1 MASLVGPR
9 LAPTPVAAG
18 TGGAA
23 GPSQPRPTRHVPGAE
38 AVLNWM
44 AEWGEA
50 WEEIDY
56 TPEEIMGTGDTAL
69 VTLLYDG
76 VGKGSGMRIEGRFW

>member
-1 MASLVGPR
+1 
-9 LAPTPVAAG
+9 
-18 TGGAA
+18 
-23 GPSQPRPTRHVPGAE
+23 
-38 AVLNWM
+38 M

>member
-1 MASLVGPR
+1 
-9 LAPTPVAAG
+9 
-18 TGGAA
+18 
-23 GPSQPRPTRHVPGAE
+23 
-38 AVLNWM
+38 M

-76 VGKGSGMRIEGRFW
+76 VGKGSGMRIEGRFWYLIKLRDGKVYFLRLYRDHAEALEAAGLLE